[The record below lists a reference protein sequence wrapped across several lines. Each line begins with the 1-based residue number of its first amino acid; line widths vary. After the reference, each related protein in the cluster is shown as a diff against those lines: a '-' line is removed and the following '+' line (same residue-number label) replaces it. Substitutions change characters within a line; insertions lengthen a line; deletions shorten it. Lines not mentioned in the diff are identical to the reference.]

1 MVLQK
6 LATLASRL
14 LSLIILPAQLPDDV
28 IDMLE
33 ELVRAPLSTVRTWS
47 PRVAW
52 RLLRQLVRMEKLT
65 LPNENQTRRLAN
77 SRQGFLSRGWALAP
91 VRTADGF
98 LLDAVIKEPPAP
110 ASRSGA
116 DAAPRFVIFV
126 GGNCQKYEDWLG
138 YYEVYARD
146 VGCGFMA
153 FNFRGVG
160 NSEGAV
166 TAAADLVADVAA
178 CVETLL
184 QRGVQ
189 PQHLLLHGFS
199 LGGAVAALLLA
210 SQPQRGICYVSD
222 RSFRSLSRTAYGI
235 VRGPP
240 LPGSG
245 RPTDGLSPLGAAAAA
260 TRGARLARAVGA
272 WGRAVAGWIAVSALR
287 ACSWDL
293 CAEEAWPAITS
304 RKVLLYH
311 PKDNVIHFAAASMY
325 QSLLRSGHVIPTCL
339 GAATDPSLQVIQVL
353 RMGHKG
359 WAAHDFPLCVDP
371 AVWKEL
377 VRCVRAALQMTA
389 SR

>member
-1 MVLQK
+1 MVLQR

-28 IDMLE
+28 IDTLE
-33 ELVRAPLSTVRTWS
+33 ELVRAPLSTLRTWS

-65 LPNENQTRRLAN
+65 LPSENQTRRLAD
-77 SRQGFLSRGWALAP
+77 SRQSFLSRGWAHAP

-98 LLDAVIKEPPAP
+98 LLDAVIKEPPA
-110 ASRSGA
+110 AKSRSGA

-146 VGCGFMA
+146 VGCGFLA

-160 NSEGAV
+160 ESEGAV

-178 CVETLL
+178 CVEVLL
-184 QRGVQ
+184 GRGVQ

-222 RSFRSLSRTAYGI
+222 RSFRSLSRAAYGI
-235 VRGPP
+235 VRGAA
-240 LPGSG
+240 GQRARHG
-245 RPTDGLSPLGAAAAA
+245 RPLAPGAAAAA
-260 TRGARLARAVGA
+260 TRGARLGRALAA
-272 WGRAVAGWIAVSALR
+272 WGRAVAGWIAVSTLR
-287 ACSWDL
+287 ACAWDM

-311 PKDNVIHFAAASMY
+311 PQDNVIHYTAASMY
-325 QSLLRSGHVIPTCL
+325 QALLGSGHVIPTCL
-339 GAATDPSLQVIQVL
+339 GAATDPSLQVIQVQ

-371 AVWKEL
+371 TVWKEL
-377 VRCVRAALQMTA
+377 VRCVRAALQMTP

>member
-1 MVLQK
+1 
-6 LATLASRL
+6 
-14 LSLIILPAQLPDDV
+14 
-28 IDMLE
+28 
-33 ELVRAPLSTVRTWS
+33 
-47 PRVAW
+47 
-52 RLLRQLVRMEKLT
+52 
-65 LPNENQTRRLAN
+65 
-77 SRQGFLSRGWALAP
+77 
-91 VRTADGF
+91 
-98 LLDAVIKEPPAP
+98 
-110 ASRSGA
+110 
-116 DAAPRFVIFV
+116 
-126 GGNCQKYEDWLG
+126 
-138 YYEVYARD
+138 
-146 VGCGFMA
+146 MA

-178 CVETLL
+178 CVEALL

-199 LGGAVAALLLA
+199 LGGAVAGLLLA

-240 LPGSG
+240 LPGSA
-245 RPTDGLSPLGAAAAA
+245 RLSEGLSPLGAAAA
-260 TRGARLARAVGA
+260 TRTARLVRAVGA

-293 CAEEAWPAITS
+293 CAEDAWPHITS

-325 QSLLRSGHVIPTCL
+325 LALQRSGRT
-339 GAATDPSLQVIQVL
+339 ATDPNLQIIQVL

-359 WAAHDFPLCVDP
+359 WAPHDFPLCVDP
-371 AVWKEL
+371 SVWKEL

-389 SR
+389 R

>member
-1 MVLQK
+1 M
-6 LATLASRL
+6 
-14 LSLIILPAQLPDDV
+14 
-28 IDMLE
+28 IDTLE
-33 ELVRAPLSTVRTWS
+33 ELVRAPLSTLRTWS

-65 LPNENQTRRLAN
+65 LPSENQTRRLAD
-77 SRQGFLSRGWALAP
+77 SRQSFLSRGWAHAP

-98 LLDAVIKEPPAP
+98 LLDAVIKEPPA
-110 ASRSGA
+110 AKGRSGA

-146 VGCGFMA
+146 VGCGFLA

-160 NSEGAV
+160 ESEGAV

-178 CVETLL
+178 CVEVLL
-184 QRGVQ
+184 GRGVQ

-222 RSFRSLSRTAYGI
+222 RSFRSLSRAAYGI

-245 RPTDGLSPLGAAAAA
+245 RATDGLSPLGAAAAA
-260 TRGARLARAVGA
+260 TRGARLGRALAA
-272 WGRAVAGWIAVSALR
+272 WGRAVAGWIAVSTLR
-287 ACSWDL
+287 ACAWDM

-311 PKDNVIHFAAASMY
+311 PKDNVIHYTAASMY
-325 QSLLRSGHVIPTCL
+325 QALLGSGHVIPTCL
-339 GAATDPSLQVIQVL
+339 GAATDPSLQVIQVQ

-359 WAAHDFPLCVDP
+359 WAAHDFPLCVDST
-371 AVWKEL
+371 VWKEL
-377 VRCVRAALQMTA
+377 VRCVRAALQMTP